1 MANGVVNS
9 NRLLNEFV
17 NLVKIDSPSGE
28 ERKLADYLKKR
39 LTALSLEVIEDNAG
53 HVMGTA
59 TGNLIARVPGN
70 QTLPTI
76 FIGAHMDT
84 VPGRGIVP
92 VIRDNAVYSDGNT
105 ILGADD
111 KVGIAA
117 ILEAIQIM
125 KENDLDHGPI
135 ELLFTVAEEIGLKGV
150 KNLDFSLL
158 KAKMGFVL
166 DSDGEIG
173 SIIIQGPCQNQLEAT
188 ITGKAAHAGMNPEE
202 GINAIQV
209 AARAINAMRLGRIDE
224 ETTANI
230 GIIQGGEARN
240 IVPEKVYLKGET
252 RSLKGPRLE
261 EETRYMQDC
270 LEKAAQEFGA
280 KVQTEIELLYPE
292 FCLQES
298 DLVVRIAQE
307 AASQLG
313 RKASLVKSG
322 GGSDANILNSR
333 GLPTA
338 NLGVGMRQVHTR
350 EEHVFLKDLNL
361 LPLYLVKICQAVSL

>member
-1 MANGVVNS
+1 MVNS
-9 NRLLNEFV
+9 NRLLNEFI

-28 ERKLADYLKKR
+28 ERKLADYLIKR
-39 LTALSLEVIEDNAG
+39 LTALDLEVIEDNAG
-53 HVMGTA
+53 QVMGTA
-59 TGNLIARVPGN
+59 TGNLIARLPGN

-76 FIGAHMDT
+76 LIGAHMDT

-92 VIRDNAVYSDGNT
+92 VIRDNAVYSDGST

-125 KENDLDHGPI
+125 KENCIDHGPI

-188 ITGKAAHAGMNPEE
+188 ITGKAAHAGINPEE

-252 RSLKGPRLE
+252 RSLKRPRLE

-280 KVQTEIELLYPE
+280 KVQIETELLYPE